1 MPTIPRCTLPEMPR
15 PNPSTCINRER
26 HLCHHSTAPPSFPNL
41 AVAPL
46 RSPSAAIRQREGVRR
61 RPVVVTPA
69 ILQRLSDLSLAQA
82 AQALG
87 VSATAFNRACRRLGL
102 RRWAYRRG
110 PARPKPPTAGGGSS
124 GSDSDG

>member
-1 MPTIPRCTLPEMPR
+1 MPR

-26 HLCHHSTAPPSFPNL
+26 HLCHHSTAPPSFSHMS
-41 AVAPL
+41 VASRSEPL